1 MPEET
6 KEKKDV
12 ENRTP
17 QHIYDEALAD
27 ETRQRMKELEQI
39 EMFDDPYLNWSGH
52 RQYKKIT

>member
-52 RQYKKIT
+52 R